1 MDGQKL
7 IDQIKRSL
15 AEVKQSGQSS
25 VTVEAF
31 EQYLNALGPAME
43 KSQEIDVKLAEYAH
57 ERNLAHYDA
66 VHAHNREMLRA
77 VIAYGQATLKST
89 ILINGGAA
97 AALLAFI
104 GNVWDSSLSSATV
117 SGLTNSVLLF
127 SSGVLAAAFG
137 TAFTYCTQY
146 CYAEGWKKRGIVFH
160 IVTVLLVLL
169 AFSLFGY
176 GTHEAYLGF
185 FDHLNRQ

>member
-15 AEVKQSGQSS
+15 AEVKKSGQAT
-25 VTVEAF
+25 VAVEAF
-31 EQYLNALGPAME
+31 ERYLDELGPAVE

-66 VHAHNREMLRA
+66 VQAHNREMLRA
-77 VIAYGQATLKST
+77 VITYGQTTLKST

-127 SSGVLAAAFG
+127 SSGVLAAAIG

-146 CYAEGWKKRGIVFH
+146 CYAEGWKKWGVAFH

-169 AFSLFGY
+169 AFGLFGY
-176 GTHEAYLGF
+176 GANEAYLGF
-185 FDHLNRQ
+185 FDHLDRQ

>member
-15 AEVKQSGQSS
+15 AEAKKSGQTS
-25 VTVEAF
+25 VAVEAL
-31 EQYLNALGPAME
+31 EQYLDAIGPAIE
-43 KSQEIDVKLAEYAH
+43 KSQEIDVKLTEFAH

-66 VHAHNREMLRA
+66 VQAHNREMLRA

-117 SGLTNSVLLF
+117 SGLTNSILLF
-127 SSGVLAAAFG
+127 SAGVLAAAFG
-137 TAFTYCTQY
+137 TASTYFTQY
-146 CYAEGWKKRGIVFH
+146 CYAEGWKKWGIAFH
-160 IVTVLLVLL
+160 VITVLLVLL
-169 AFSLFGY
+169 AFGLFGY
-176 GTHEAYLGF
+176 GAHEAYLGF
-185 FDHLNRQ
+185 FDHLDRQ